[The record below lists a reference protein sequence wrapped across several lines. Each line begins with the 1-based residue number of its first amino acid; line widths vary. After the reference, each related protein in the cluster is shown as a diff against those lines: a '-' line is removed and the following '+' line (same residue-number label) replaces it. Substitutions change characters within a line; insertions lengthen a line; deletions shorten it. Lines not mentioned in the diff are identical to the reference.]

1 MCVMLMGPN
10 VYFFFNFFNQAAGAP
25 ALIGHVM
32 CGMLMGPN
40 GTGLAPKHDG
50 LMLAGEVCVCVC
62 VCVCACVCVCV
73 CVVVY
78 TMYVHVYTCILLWM
92 YIMCA
97 CV

>member
-1 MCVMLMGPN
+1 MLMGPN

-73 CVVVY
+73 CVRVCVCVCVWLY
-78 TMYVHVYTCILLWM
+78 TLCTYMYTHVYYCGCI
-92 YIMCA
+92 
-97 CV
+97 